1 MQIWSRAQAGS
12 YYARKRN
19 RNAVLGTDLA
29 SHAWGRIT
37 FASNT
42 GQTIHLGGTLVTLG
56 TDVSLGASLAATL
69 AALVTFLNASLDS
82 GIKQATYTTDGTSL
96 LITVK
101 AAGVAT
107 MTLSASAATV
117 VHSPVQLQQTR
128 QRVAL

>member
-1 MQIWSRAQAGS
+1 MLWDRAQAGS
-12 YYARKRN
+12 YFARKRN
-19 RNAVLGTDLA
+19 RNAVLGTDLS

-37 FASNT
+37 FATNS

-117 VHSPVQLQQTR
+117 YHSPVQLAQAR